1 MSSILAIGLIM
12 LAGVASG
19 RAAVSFGVSSAV
31 GYLFAG
37 LAVGQV
43 LPGVASALTPLG
55 MGFACDIGLALIAFV
70 VGGELESERVR
81 TLPRGVMRIAI
92 IQAVT
97 CVALVTGVTVLL
109 GRPLELGLV
118 LGSIAAATAPAST
131 IMIVRRTGAR
141 GPLTSTL
148 LSVVA
153 IDDVVCIVI
162 YAIAAAGARAIPDWT
177 LSQSAAGV
185 VGVFLWEVLGAIL
198 VGAVIGI
205 ALGYFVRCARGGDE
219 LVVITVGA
227 IFLTAGIAG
236 RMHASPLISC
246 LVLGAT
252 ISNLVVGSRKL
263 FASVDSF
270 SPPIYVLVFSL
281 AGVAF
286 SFGELRS
293 GMILFAAY
301 TVMRAAGKIVGA
313 GFAAALS
320 GAESSVSRFIG
331 ISLLPQA
338 GLAAGLVVAAGVAL
352 PDYRVLLA
360 SIVIPGVF
368 LFELV
373 GLQLA
378 ERCLVQAGEA
388 KEGR

>member
-19 RAAVSFGVSSAV
+19 RAAVNFGVSSAV

-43 LPGVASALTPLG
+43 LPGVMSALTPLG
-55 MGFACDIGLALIAFV
+55 MGLASDIGLALIAFV

-97 CVALVTGVTVLL
+97 CVVLVTGVTVLL

-177 LSQSAAGV
+177 ISQSAAGV
-185 VGVFLWEVLGAIL
+185 VGVFLWELLGAIL

-227 IFLTAGIAG
+227 ILLTAGIAG
-236 RMHASPLISC
+236 RMHASPLVSC

-281 AGVAF
+281 AGVSF

-293 GMILFAAY
+293 GVILFAAY
-301 TVMRAAGKIVGA
+301 AIMRAAGKIVGA

-320 GAESSVSRFIG
+320 GADSSVSRFIG
-331 ISLLPQA
+331 MSLLPQA

-352 PDYRVLLA
+352 PDYRALLT
-360 SIVIPGVF
+360 SIVLPGVF

-373 GLQLA
+373 GLRLV

-388 KEGR
+388 KAGR